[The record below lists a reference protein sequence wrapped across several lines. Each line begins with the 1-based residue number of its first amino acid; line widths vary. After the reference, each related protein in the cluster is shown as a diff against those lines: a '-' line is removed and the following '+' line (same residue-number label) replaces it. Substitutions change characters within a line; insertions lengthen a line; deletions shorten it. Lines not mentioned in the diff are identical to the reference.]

1 MGLFF
6 WNSILFFKM
15 NQSIDTKTKNR
26 ISEDLSPT
34 RNLTGLHLKIVGA
47 IAIIWSLFQLW
58 YASPFPFIFDFGM
71 FKGLPARAI
80 HLGFALTLTFLIF
93 PFSRDK
99 KISIIDIF
107 ISLLA
112 AFCCLYIYFFY
123 DQLVYRGGVLLIL
136 SLGENINIP
145 IELIIGIIGILIL
158 LEATRRAIG
167 LPLVIIAICFLLFSY
182 FGKYAPDIISHGGL
196 SLKRLVGFQWF
207 DQEAIFGIP
216 IGVSVDFIFLF
227 VLFGALLETA
237 GGGKYF
243 LNLAFAMVG
252 KMRGGPAKAAIL
264 GSGMTG
270 LISGSSIANTVT
282 TGTFTIPIMKKTGFS
297 KEKAGAIEVSSSVN
311 GQLMPP
317 VMGAAAFV
325 MASFIG
331 VTYFEIVK
339 HAILP
344 AVISYVALFYI
355 SHLEAL
361 KLNLKGMEEK
371 DVPNLKNTFLAG
383 LHFLIPIFVLIYL
396 LVYLRFTASYSIFY
410 ATIALISVN
419 LINKLIKQPDLKDGL
434 KIWFNQTIVGFEKGA
449 LNMVGVGIA
458 IATAGV
464 IVGAVGSTGLSTN
477 LIIVIESIAKDNVI
491 ILLFL
496 TIILCLLLGMGLP
509 TTANY
514 VVVASL
520 MAAVLVDVGNA
531 SGFIFPLIAVH
542 LFVFYFGL
550 MADVTP
556 PVGLAS
562 YAAAAISGGD
572 PLRTGVQAF
581 WYSLRTGILPI
592 VFLFNHELLLIGI
605 ENIWHALIVIVTSLT
620 GILVFT
626 AATQAWFIAKLR
638 WYEIVIFLFISLS
651 FLAPDFVLNKFY
663 PKYNYK
669 EINQIQSLKLD
680 PKKEV
685 RFKVTRLSEYGERYK
700 LFVINKNT
708 FDSNFSLEDYG
719 INLAKQN
726 NKFVVDALKWNSLAK
741 KHGFETDDIIK
752 EFKIEN
758 LNRPNKALVYPFA
771 LILLLSFGYLNYR
784 RKEKDENK

>member
-1 MGLFF
+1 
-6 WNSILFFKM
+6 M
-15 NQSIDTKTKNR
+15 NQSINSEVESK

-34 RNLTGLHLKIVGA
+34 RNLTGLHLKIVGS

-58 YASPFPFIFDFGM
+58 YASPFPFMFDIGM

-80 HLGFALTLTFLIF
+80 HLGFALTLAFLIY
-93 PFSRDK
+93 PISKRK
-99 KISIIDIF
+99 KISIFDILISF
-107 ISLLA
+107 IA

-123 DQLVYRGGVLLIL
+123 DQLVDRGGILLTVTIWEKFNL
-136 SLGENINIP
+136 P
-145 IELIIGIIGILIL
+145 VELIIGSCGILIL
-158 LEATRRAIG
+158 IEATRRVFG
-167 LPLVIIAICFLLFSY
+167 LPLVIIAVCFLLFSY
-182 FGKYAPDIISHGGL
+182 FGRYAPEIISHGGL
-196 SLKRLVGFQWF
+196 SLNRLVGFQWL

-243 LNLAFAMVG
+243 LDLAFAMVG

-325 MASFIG
+325 MASFLG
-331 VTYFEIVK
+331 VTYFEVVK
-339 HAILP
+339 HAFLP
-344 AVISYVALFYI
+344 AIISYVALFYI

-361 KLNLKGMEEK
+361 KLNLKGMD
-371 DVPNLKNTFLAG
+371 DVDIPNLKKTFLSG
-383 LHFLIPIFVLIYL
+383 LHFLIPIFVLVYM
-396 LVYLRFTASYSIFY
+396 LVYLRFTASYSIFF
-410 ATIALISVN
+410 ATIALIIVN
-419 LINKLIKQPDLKDGL
+419 LGYILFKNSDFKLAIKT
-434 KIWFNQTIVGFEKGA
+434 WFNQTIVGFEKGA

-458 IATAGV
+458 IATAGI

-477 LIIVIESIAKDNVI
+477 LIIVIEFIAKDNVV

-496 TIILCLLLGMGLP
+496 TIILCLILGMGLP

-520 MAAVLVDVGNA
+520 MATVLVDVGNA
-531 SGFIFPLIAVH
+531 SGFVFPLIAVH

-572 PLRTGVQAF
+572 PLKTGLQAF

-605 ENIWHALIVIVTSLT
+605 ENVWHGLLVIITSLI

-626 AATQAWFIAKLR
+626 SATQAWFINRLR
-638 WYEIVIFLFISLS
+638 WYEIIIFLLISISL
-651 FLAPDFVLNKFY
+651 LAPEFILNKFY
-663 PKYNYK
+663 PKYNYMDINKIHLMKVDFNK
-669 EINQIQSLKLD
+669 EA
-680 PKKEV
+680 
-685 RFKVTRLSEYGERYK
+685 RFKVTRPSNYGERYK
-700 LFVINKNT
+700 LIVIKKNT
-708 FDSNFSLEDYG
+708 FETEYSLEQYG
-719 INLAKQN
+719 LSLIREENR
-726 NKFVVDALKWNSLAK
+726 VIVDTLQWNGSAK
-741 KHGFETDDIIK
+741 KSGFETGDYIS

-758 LNRPNKALVYPFA
+758 ADRPNKGIIYPIA
-771 LILLLSFGYLNYR
+771 ILLLIIFGYLNYR
-784 RKEKDENK
+784 RKE

>member
-1 MGLFF
+1 
-6 WNSILFFKM
+6 M
-15 NQSIDTKTKNR
+15 NQNTKIKDK

-34 RNLTGLHLKIVGA
+34 KNLSGLHLKAVLS
-47 IAIIWSLFQLW
+47 IAILWTLFQLW
-58 YASPFPFIFDFGM
+58 FASPFPFWFDVGM

-93 PFSRDK
+93 PVSRGK
-99 KISIIDIF
+99 KISRLDIL
-107 ISLLA
+107 ISLIA

-123 DQLVYRGGVLLIL
+123 DALVDRGGILLL
-136 SLGENINIP
+136 KNIFGFQIP
-145 IELIIGIIGILIL
+145 VELIIGSIGILIL

-167 LPLVIIAICFLLFSY
+167 LPLVIIATCFLLFSY
-182 FGKYAPDIISHGGL
+182 FGRYAPDIISHGGL

-227 VLFGALLETA
+227 VLFGSLLETA

-243 LNLAFAMVG
+243 LDLAFAMVG

-270 LISGSSIANTVT
+270 MISGSSIANVVT

-297 KEKAGAIEVSSSVN
+297 ATKAGAIEVSSSVN
-311 GQLMPP
+311 GQIMPP

-331 VTYFEIVK
+331 VSYFEIVK
-339 HAILP
+339 HAFLP
-344 AVISYVALFYI
+344 AVISYIALFYI
-355 SHLEAL
+355 SHLEAM
-361 KLNLKGMEEK
+361 KLGLKGMDES
-371 DVPNLKNTFLAG
+371 DVPHLKKTFLSG
-383 LHFLIPIFVLIYL
+383 LHFLIPVFVLIYM
-396 LVYLRFTASYSIFY
+396 LVIMRFTASYSIFF
-410 ATIALISVN
+410 ATISLIVVN
-419 LINKLIKQPDLKDGL
+419 LAYRLFKQKDFKESL
-434 KIWFNQTIVGFEKGA
+434 RNWFSETVIGFQKGA
-449 LNMVGVGIA
+449 INMVGVGIA
-458 IATAGV
+458 IATAGI

-477 LIIVIESIAKDNVI
+477 LILVIENVAKDNIV

-496 TIILCLLLGMGLP
+496 TIILCLVLGMGLP

-520 MAAVLVDVGNA
+520 MATVLVNVGNA
-531 SGFIFPLIAVH
+531 SGYIFPLIAVH

-572 PLRTGVQAF
+572 PLRTGFQAF

-605 ENIWHALIVIVTSLT
+605 ESIWHGLVVITTSLI

-626 AATQAWFIAKLR
+626 AATQRWFFNKLR
-638 WYEIVIFLFISLS
+638 WYEVIVFLIISLS
-651 FLAPDFVLNKFY
+651 LLAPEFVLNKFY
-663 PKYNYK
+663 PKYDQQQLSVEK
-669 EINQIQSLKLD
+669 IQSLYFEPD
-680 PKKEV
+680 KEV
-685 RFKVTRLSEYGERYK
+685 HIKITRKTDYGERYK
-700 LFVINKNT
+700 LFVINEGS
-708 FDSNFSLEDYG
+708 FDNNFNLETYG
-719 INLAKQN
+719 IQLVKDKNNLIVKSLAQE
-726 NKFVVDALKWNSLAK
+726 SLAK
-741 KHGFETDDIIK
+741 KSGIQNRDIISN
-752 EFKIEN
+752 FKTEN
-758 LNRPNKALVYPFA
+758 LERPNKGIVYPIA
-771 LILLLSFGYLNYR
+771 LLFLFGFGYLNYK
-784 RKEKDENK
+784 RKEN

>member
-1 MGLFF
+1 
-6 WNSILFFKM
+6 
-15 NQSIDTKTKNR
+15 
-26 ISEDLSPT
+26 
-34 RNLTGLHLKIVGA
+34 
-47 IAIIWSLFQLW
+47 
-58 YASPFPFIFDFGM
+58 
-71 FKGLPARAI
+71 
-80 HLGFALTLTFLIF
+80 
-93 PFSRDK
+93 
-99 KISIIDIF
+99 
-107 ISLLA
+107 
-112 AFCCLYIYFFY
+112 
-123 DQLVYRGGVLLIL
+123 
-136 SLGENINIP
+136 
-145 IELIIGIIGILIL
+145 ILI
-158 LEATRRAIG
+158 EATRRVFG
-167 LPLVIIAICFLLFSY
+167 LPLVIIAVCFLLFSY
-182 FGKYAPDIISHGGL
+182 FGRYAPEIISHGGL
-196 SLKRLVGFQWF
+196 SLNRLVGFQWL

-243 LNLAFAMVG
+243 LDLAFAMVG

-325 MASFIG
+325 MASFLG
-331 VTYFEIVK
+331 VTYFEVVK
-339 HAILP
+339 HAFLP
-344 AVISYVALFYI
+344 AIISYVALFYI

-361 KLNLKGMEEK
+361 KLNLKGMD
-371 DVPNLKNTFLAG
+371 DVDIPNLKKTFLSG
-383 LHFLIPIFVLIYL
+383 LHFLIPIFVLVYM
-396 LVYLRFTASYSIFY
+396 LVYLRFTASYSIFF
-410 ATIALISVN
+410 ATIALIIVN
-419 LINKLIKQPDLKDGL
+419 LGYILFKNSDFKLAIKT
-434 KIWFNQTIVGFEKGA
+434 WFNQTIVGFEKGA

-458 IATAGV
+458 IATAGI

-477 LIIVIESIAKDNVI
+477 LIIVIEFIAKDNIV

-496 TIILCLLLGMGLP
+496 TIILCLILGMGLP

-520 MAAVLVDVGNA
+520 MATVLVDVGNA
-531 SGFIFPLIAVH
+531 SGFVFPLIAVH

-572 PLRTGVQAF
+572 PLKTGLQAF

-605 ENIWHALIVIVTSLT
+605 ENVWHGLLVIITSLI

-626 AATQAWFIAKLR
+626 SATQAWFINRLR
-638 WYEIVIFLFISLS
+638 WYEIIIFLLISISL
-651 FLAPDFVLNKFY
+651 LAPEFILNKFY
-663 PKYNYK
+663 PKYNYMDINKIHLMKVDFDK
-669 EINQIQSLKLD
+669 EA
-680 PKKEV
+680 
-685 RFKVTRLSEYGERYK
+685 RFKVTRPSNYGERYK
-700 LFVINKNT
+700 LFVIKKNT
-708 FDSNFSLEDYG
+708 FETEYSLEQYG
-719 INLAKQN
+719 ISLIRAENR
-726 NKFVVDALKWNSLAK
+726 VIVDTLQWNGKAK
-741 KHGFETDDIIK
+741 KSGFETGDYIS

-758 LNRPNKALVYPFA
+758 ADRPNKGIIYPIA
-771 LILLLSFGYLNYR
+771 ILLLIIFGYLNYR
-784 RKEKDENK
+784 KKE

>member
-1 MGLFF
+1 
-6 WNSILFFKM
+6 M
-15 NQSIDTKTKNR
+15 NQNVDVNIKNK

-34 RNLTGLHLKIVGA
+34 RNLTGLHLKVVAA
-47 IAIIWSLFQLW
+47 IAIIWTLFQLW
-58 YASPFPFIFDFGM
+58 YASPFPFMFGIGM

-93 PFSRDK
+93 PFSKSK
-99 KISIIDIF
+99 KISAIDVF

-123 DQLVYRGGVLLIL
+123 DQLVDRGGFLLNI
-136 SLGENINIP
+136 SLGQNINIP
-145 IELIIGIIGILIL
+145 IELIIGICGILIL

-167 LPLVIIAICFLLFSY
+167 IPLVIIAICFLLFSY

-243 LNLAFAMVG
+243 LDLAFAMVG

-311 GQLMPP
+311 GQIMPP

-331 VTYFEIVK
+331 VTYFEVVK
-339 HAILP
+339 HAFLP
-344 AVISYVALFYI
+344 AIISYIALFYI

-396 LVYLRFTASYSIFY
+396 LVFLRFTASYSIFY
-410 ATIALISVN
+410 ATIALIFVN
-419 LINKLIKQPDLKDGL
+419 LINKLIKQSNFQEAL
-434 KIWFNQTIVGFEKGA
+434 KIWFNETIVGFEKGA
-449 LNMVGVGIA
+449 INMVGVGIA

-477 LIIVIESIAKDNVI
+477 LIVVIESVAKDNVV
-491 ILLFL
+491 ILLLL

-520 MAAVLVDVGNA
+520 MAMVLVDVGNA

-572 PLRTGVQAF
+572 PLKTGVQAF

-592 VFLFNHELLLIGI
+592 VFLFNHELLLIGV
-605 ENIWHALIVIVTSLT
+605 ENIWHALLVILTSLI

-626 AATQAWFIAKLR
+626 AATQRWFFNKLR
-638 WYEIVIFLFISLS
+638 WYEIIIFLFISISLLS
-651 FLAPDFVLNKFY
+651 PDFIMNKFY

-669 EINQIQSLKLD
+669 DLNNIHLVNLEPN
-680 PKKEV
+680 KEV
-685 RFKVTRLSEYGERYK
+685 HLKITRLSEYGERYK
-700 LFVINKNT
+700 LFVIKKNT
-708 FDSNFSLEDYG
+708 FDNNFDLEEYG
-719 INLAKQN
+719 INLVKNEDKIVVGTLKQN
-726 NKFVVDALKWNSLAK
+726 GLAK
-741 KHGFETDDIIK
+741 KEGFVTGDLIS
-752 EFKIEN
+752 EFKVEN
-758 LNRPNKALVYPFA
+758 LDRPNKAIVYPFA
-771 LILLLSFGYLNYR
+771 ILLLFVFGYLNYR
-784 RKEKDENK
+784 RKLTY

>member
-1 MGLFF
+1 MSD
-6 WNSILFFKM
+6 SISA
-15 NQSIDTKTKNR
+15 NIKNK

-34 RNLTGLHLKIVGA
+34 KNITGFHLKVVSA

-58 YASPFPFIFDFGM
+58 YASPFPFMLNFGM

-80 HLGFALTLTFLIF
+80 HLGFALTLAFLIY
-93 PFSRDK
+93 PVAKGK
-99 KISIIDIF
+99 KISFFDII
-107 ISLLA
+107 ISFVG
-112 AFCCLYIYFFY
+112 AFSCLYIYFFY
-123 DQLVYRGGVLLIL
+123 DQLVERGGVLLNLKITDTF
-136 SLGENINIP
+136 NFP
-145 IELIIGIIGILIL
+145 VELILGGCGILIL

-167 LPLVIIAICFLLFSY
+167 LPLVIIATCFLLFSY
-182 FGKYAPDIISHGGL
+182 FGRYAPEIISHGGL
-196 SLKRLVGFQWF
+196 SLNRLVGFQWL

-243 LNLAFAMVG
+243 LDLAFAMVG

-311 GQLMPP
+311 GQIMPP

-339 HAILP
+339 HAFLP
-344 AVISYVALFYI
+344 AIISYIALFYI

-361 KLNLKGMEEK
+361 KLNLKGMEDA
-371 DVPNLKNTFLAG
+371 DVPNLRKTFLSG
-383 LHFLIPIFVLIYL
+383 IHFLIPIFVLIYT

-410 ATIALISVN
+410 ATITLILVN
-419 LINKLIKQPDLKDGL
+419 LINLIIKNNYSKDSF
-434 KIWFNQTIVGFEKGA
+434 KEWFNQTIVGFEKGA
-449 LNMVGVGIA
+449 LNMVAVGIA
-458 IATAGV
+458 IATAGI

-520 MAAVLVDVGNA
+520 MATVLVDVGNA

-562 YAAAAISGGD
+562 YAAAGISGGD

-605 ENIWHALIVIVTSLT
+605 ENIWHGLVVIITSLI

-626 AATQAWFIAKLR
+626 SATQGWFVNRLK
-638 WYEIVIFLFISLS
+638 WYEIIIFLIISISLLS
-651 FLAPDFVLNKFY
+651 PDFVLNKFY
-663 PKYNYK
+663 PKYNYE
-669 EINQIQSLKLD
+669 EISKINSLKLD
-680 PKKEV
+680 SKKEIQI
-685 RFKVTRLSEYGERYK
+685 KVTRPSLYGERYK
-700 LFVINKNT
+700 LFVISKNT
-708 FDSNFSLEDYG
+708 FEDHFTLEDYG
-719 INLAKQN
+719 ITLLAQDEKII
-726 NKFVVDALKWNSLAK
+726 VDNLKWNGEAK
-741 KHGFETDDIIK
+741 KNGFEMGDYIS

-758 LNRPNKALVYPFA
+758 SDRPSKNIVYPIA
-771 LILLLSFGYLNYR
+771 LILLVICGYFNIR
-784 RKEKDENK
+784 RKE

>member
-1 MGLFF
+1 M
-6 WNSILFFKM
+6 S
-15 NQSIDTKTKNR
+15 QSFSEKVKDKIN
-26 ISEDLSPT
+26 EDLSPT
-34 RNLTGLHLKIVGA
+34 KNLKGLHLKVVAA

-58 YASPFPFIFDFGM
+58 YASPFPFIFNFGM

-80 HLGFALTLTFLIF
+80 HLGFALTLAFLIY
-93 PFSRDK
+93 PFAKGK
-99 KISIIDIF
+99 KISLFDILISF
-107 ISLLA
+107 IG
-112 AFCCLYIYFFY
+112 AFSCFYIYFFY
-123 DQLVYRGGVLLIL
+123 DQLVDRGGVLLSISIGNNFDL
-136 SLGENINIP
+136 P
-145 IELIIGIIGILIL
+145 IELIIGSLGILIL
-158 LEATRRAIG
+158 LEATRRVIG

-182 FGKYAPDIISHGGL
+182 FGRYAPEIISHGGL
-196 SLKRLVGFQWF
+196 SLNRLVGFQWL

-243 LNLAFAMVG
+243 LDLAFAMVG

-311 GQLMPP
+311 GQIMPP

-331 VTYFEIVK
+331 VTYFEVVK
-339 HAILP
+339 HAFLP
-344 AVISYVALFYI
+344 AIISYIALFYI

-361 KLNLKGMEEK
+361 KLNLKGMEDA
-371 DVPNLKNTFLAG
+371 DVPNLKKTFLSG
-383 LHFLIPIFVLIYL
+383 LHFLIPIFVLIYM

-410 ATIALISVN
+410 ATVSLILVN
-419 LINKLIKQPDLKDGL
+419 LVYLLIKNSFSKDAL

-458 IATAGV
+458 IATAGI

-477 LIIVIESIAKDNVI
+477 LIIVIESIAKDNVT

-520 MAAVLVDVGNA
+520 MATVLVDVGNA

-572 PLRTGVQAF
+572 PLKTGLQAF

-605 ENIWHALIVIVTSLT
+605 ENIWHALVVIITSLV

-626 AATQAWFIAKLR
+626 SATQGWFINKLK
-638 WYEIVIFLFISLS
+638 WYEIIVFLIISISLLS
-651 FLAPDFVLNKFY
+651 PEFVLNKFY
-663 PKYNYK
+663 PKYNYQD
-669 EINQIQSLKLD
+669 INNINSVILD

-685 RFKVTRLSEYGERYK
+685 RFKVTRPSLYGDRYK
-700 LFVINKNT
+700 LFVIDKNT
-708 FDSNFSLEDYG
+708 FEEEYNLEDYG
-719 INLAKQN
+719 INLVKQN
-726 NKFVVDALKWNSLAK
+726 NKIIVDNLKWNGQAK
-741 KHGFETDDIIK
+741 KSGFEMGDYIS

-758 LNRPNKALVYPFA
+758 SNRPSKLFVYPIA
-771 LILLLSFGYLNYR
+771 ILLLLIFGYLNYR
-784 RKEKDENK
+784 RKE

>member
-1 MGLFF
+1 MDQ
-6 WNSILFFKM
+6 NISTDIENK
-15 NQSIDTKTKNR
+15 

-34 RNLTGLHLKIVGA
+34 RNLTGLHLKVVAA
-47 IAIIWSLFQLW
+47 IAIVWTLFQLW
-58 YASPFPFIFDFGM
+58 YASPFPFMFDIGM

-93 PFSRDK
+93 PISKSK
-99 KISIIDIF
+99 KISIIDIL
-107 ISLLA
+107 ISLVA

-123 DQLVYRGGVLLIL
+123 DQLVDRGGFLLNISL
-136 SLGENINIP
+136 SQNINIP
-145 IELIIGIIGILIL
+145 IELIIGISGILIL

-182 FGKYAPDIISHGGL
+182 FGKYAPEMISHGGL

-243 LNLAFAMVG
+243 LDLAFAMVG

-339 HAILP
+339 HAFLP
-344 AVISYVALFYI
+344 AIISYVALFYI

-371 DVPNLKNTFLAG
+371 DVPNLKSTFLSG

-410 ATIALISVN
+410 ATIALIFVN
-419 LINKLIKQPDLKDGL
+419 LINKLIKQPNFKDALKT
-434 KIWFNQTIVGFEKGA
+434 WFNQTIVGFEKGA
-449 LNMVGVGIA
+449 INMVGVGIA

-477 LIIVIESIAKDNVI
+477 LIVVIESVAKDNVA
-491 ILLFL
+491 ILLLL

-520 MAAVLVDVGNA
+520 MAMVLVDVGNA
-531 SGFIFPLIAVH
+531 SGFVFPLIAVH

-572 PLRTGVQAF
+572 PLKTGVQAF

-605 ENIWHALIVIVTSLT
+605 ESIWHALLVIVTSLI

-626 AATQAWFIAKLR
+626 AATQRWFVNRLR
-638 WYEIVIFLFISLS
+638 WYEIIVFLFISISLLS
-651 FLAPDFVLNKFY
+651 PEFVLNKFY

-669 EINQIQSLKLD
+669 DINQIQLLELD

-685 RFKVTRLSEYGERYK
+685 RFKVTRPSEYGERYK
-700 LFVINKNT
+700 LFVIEKNT
-708 FDSNFSLEDYG
+708 FESKFNLDEYGVSLIKEEKRIVVNNLKSNS
-719 INLAKQN
+719 K
-726 NKFVVDALKWNSLAK
+726 AK
-741 KHGFETDDIIK
+741 KSGFKTGDYIS

-758 LNRPNKALVYPFA
+758 LDRPNKKIIYPLA
-771 LILLLSFGYLNYR
+771 ILLLIIFGYLNYR
-784 RKEKDENK
+784 RKE

>member
-1 MGLFF
+1 
-6 WNSILFFKM
+6 M
-15 NQSIDTKTKNR
+15 NQSIISKVENK

-34 RNLTGLHLKIVGA
+34 RNLTGLHLKIVGI
-47 IAIIWSLFQLW
+47 IAVIWSLFQLW
-58 YASPFPFIFDFGM
+58 YASPFPFMFNIGM

-80 HLGFALTLTFLIF
+80 HLGFALTLAFLIY
-93 PFSRDK
+93 PISKRR
-99 KISIIDIF
+99 KISIFDIL
-107 ISLLA
+107 ISFMA

-123 DQLVYRGGVLLIL
+123 DQLVDRGGILLSVTIWEKFNL
-136 SLGENINIP
+136 P
-145 IELIIGIIGILIL
+145 IELIIGSCGILIL
-158 LEATRRAIG
+158 IEATRRVFG
-167 LPLVIIAICFLLFSY
+167 LPLVIIAVCFLLFSY
-182 FGKYAPDIISHGGL
+182 FGRYAPEIISHGGL
-196 SLKRLVGFQWF
+196 SLNRLVGFQWL

-243 LNLAFAMVG
+243 LDLAFGMVG

-325 MASFIG
+325 MASFLG
-331 VTYFEIVK
+331 VTYFEVVK
-339 HAILP
+339 HAFLP
-344 AVISYVALFYI
+344 AIISYVALFYI

-361 KLNLKGMEEK
+361 KLNLKGMDEV
-371 DVPNLKNTFLAG
+371 DIPNLKKTFLSG
-383 LHFLIPIFVLIYL
+383 LHFLIPIFVLVYM
-396 LVYLRFTASYSIFY
+396 LVYLRFTASYSIFF
-410 ATIALISVN
+410 ATIALIIVN
-419 LINKLIKQPDLKDGL
+419 LVYIVIKNQDFKEAI
-434 KIWFNQTIVGFEKGA
+434 KTWYNQTLVGFQKGA

-458 IATAGV
+458 IATAGI

-477 LIIVIESIAKDNVI
+477 LIIVIEFIAKDNVI

-520 MAAVLVDVGNA
+520 MATVLVDVGNA
-531 SGFIFPLIAVH
+531 SGFVFPLIAVH

-572 PLRTGVQAF
+572 PLKTGLQAF

-605 ENIWHALIVIVTSLT
+605 ENIWHGLLVIITSLI

-626 AATQAWFIAKLR
+626 SATQAWFINRLR
-638 WYEIVIFLFISLS
+638 WYEIIIFLLISISL
-651 FLAPDFVLNKFY
+651 LAPEFVLNKFY
-663 PKYNYK
+663 PKYNYMD
-669 EINQIQSLKLD
+669 INKIHLMKLD
-680 PKKEV
+680 PNKEA
-685 RFKVTRLSEYGERYK
+685 RFKVTRPSNYGERYK
-700 LFVINKNT
+700 LFVIKKDT
-708 FDSNFSLEDYG
+708 FEIEYSLEQYG
-719 INLAKQN
+719 ISLIKEDSR
-726 NKFVVDALKWNSLAK
+726 VIVDTLQWNGKAK
-741 KHGFETDDIIK
+741 KSGFETGDYIS
-752 EFKIEN
+752 EFKLEN
-758 LNRPNKALVYPFA
+758 ADRPNKGIIYPIA
-771 LILLLSFGYLNYR
+771 ILLLIIFGYLNSR
-784 RKEKDENK
+784 RKE

>member
-1 MGLFF
+1 
-6 WNSILFFKM
+6 M
-15 NQSIDTKTKNR
+15 NQSINGKVENK

-34 RNLTGLHLKIVGA
+34 RNLTGLHLKIVGS

-58 YASPFPFIFDFGM
+58 YASPFPFMFDIGM

-80 HLGFALTLTFLIF
+80 HLGFALTLAFLIY
-93 PFSRDK
+93 PISKRK
-99 KISIIDIF
+99 KISIFDILISF
-107 ISLLA
+107 IA

-123 DQLVYRGGVLLIL
+123 DQLVDRGGILLTITIWEKFNL
-136 SLGENINIP
+136 P
-145 IELIIGIIGILIL
+145 VELIIGSCGILIL
-158 LEATRRAIG
+158 IEATRRVFG
-167 LPLVIIAICFLLFSY
+167 LPLVIIAVCFLLFSY
-182 FGKYAPDIISHGGL
+182 FGRYAPEIISHGGL
-196 SLKRLVGFQWF
+196 SLNRLVGFQWL

-243 LNLAFAMVG
+243 LDLAFAMVG

-325 MASFIG
+325 MASFLG
-331 VTYFEIVK
+331 VTYFEVVK
-339 HAILP
+339 HAFLP
-344 AVISYVALFYI
+344 AIISYVALFYI

-361 KLNLKGMEEK
+361 KLNLKGMD
-371 DVPNLKNTFLAG
+371 DVDIPNLKKTFLSG
-383 LHFLIPIFVLIYL
+383 LHFLIPIFVLVYM
-396 LVYLRFTASYSIFY
+396 LVYLRFTASYSIFF
-410 ATIALISVN
+410 ATIALIIVN
-419 LINKLIKQPDLKDGL
+419 LGYILFKNSDFKLAIKT
-434 KIWFNQTIVGFEKGA
+434 WFNQTIVGFEKGA

-458 IATAGV
+458 IATAGI

-477 LIIVIESIAKDNVI
+477 LIIVIEFIAKDNVV

-496 TIILCLLLGMGLP
+496 TIILCLILGMGLP

-520 MAAVLVDVGNA
+520 MATVLVDVGNA
-531 SGFIFPLIAVH
+531 SGFVFPLIAVH

-572 PLRTGVQAF
+572 PLKTGLQAF

-605 ENIWHALIVIVTSLT
+605 ENVWHGLLVIITSLI

-626 AATQAWFIAKLR
+626 SATQAWFINRLR
-638 WYEIVIFLFISLS
+638 WYEIIIFLLISISL
-651 FLAPDFVLNKFY
+651 LAPEFILNKFY
-663 PKYNYK
+663 PKYNYMDINKIHLMKVDFNK
-669 EINQIQSLKLD
+669 EA
-680 PKKEV
+680 
-685 RFKVTRLSEYGERYK
+685 RFKVTRPSNYGERYK
-700 LFVINKNT
+700 LIVIKKNT
-708 FDSNFSLEDYG
+708 FETEYSLEQYG
-719 INLAKQN
+719 LSLIREENR
-726 NKFVVDALKWNSLAK
+726 VIVDTLQWNGSAK
-741 KHGFETDDIIK
+741 KSGFETGDYIS

-758 LNRPNKALVYPFA
+758 ADRPNKGIIYPIA
-771 LILLLSFGYLNYR
+771 ILLLIMFGYLNYR
-784 RKEKDENK
+784 RKE

>member
-1 MGLFF
+1 M
-6 WNSILFFKM
+6 S
-15 NQSIDTKTKNR
+15 QSFSEKIKSKIN
-26 ISEDLSPT
+26 EDLSPT
-34 RNLTGLHLKIVGA
+34 RNLTGVHLKVVAA

-58 YASPFPFIFDFGM
+58 YASPFPFMFNFGM

-80 HLGFALTLTFLIF
+80 HLGFALCLAFLIY
-93 PFSRDK
+93 PISKGK
-99 KISIIDIF
+99 KISFIDII
-107 ISLLA
+107 ISFLG
-112 AFCCLYIYFFY
+112 AFSCLYIYFFY
-123 DQLVYRGGVLLIL
+123 DQLVERGGVLLSI
-136 SLGENINIP
+136 SISENLNLP
-145 IELIIGIIGILIL
+145 VELIIGSFGILIL

-182 FGKYAPDIISHGGL
+182 FGRYAPDIISHGGL
-196 SLKRLVGFQWF
+196 SLNRLVGFQWL

-243 LNLAFAMVG
+243 LDLAFAMVG

-297 KEKAGAIEVSSSVN
+297 QEKAGAIEVSSSVN
-311 GQLMPP
+311 GQIMPP

-331 VTYFEIVK
+331 VTYFEVVK
-339 HAILP
+339 HAFLP
-344 AVISYVALFYI
+344 AIISYIALFYI

-361 KLNLKGMEEK
+361 KLNLKGMEDS
-371 DVPNLKNTFLAG
+371 DVPNLKKTFLSG
-383 LHFLIPIFVLIYL
+383 LHFLVPIFVLIYM

-410 ATIALISVN
+410 ATISLIFVN
-419 LINKLIKQPDLKDGL
+419 LINKMIKESDYKNGL
-434 KIWFNQTIVGFEKGA
+434 KIWFNQTVIGFEKGA

-458 IATAGV
+458 IATAGI

-477 LIIVIESIAKDNVI
+477 LIIVIESIAKDNVV

-520 MAAVLVDVGNA
+520 MATVLVDVGNA

-592 VFLFNHELLLIGI
+592 VFLFNHELLLIGV
-605 ENIWHALIVIVTSLT
+605 ENIWHALTVIVTSLA

-626 AATQAWFIAKLR
+626 SATQGWFINRLR
-638 WYEIVIFLFISLS
+638 WYEIIIFLFISISLLS
-651 FLAPDFVLNKFY
+651 PEFVLNKFY
-663 PKYNYK
+663 PKYNYIDIK
-669 EINQIQSLKLD
+669 KITEIKFD

-685 RFKVTRLSEYGERYK
+685 RFKVTRISEYGERYK
-700 LFVINKNT
+700 LFVINKDT
-708 FDSNFSLEDYG
+708 FKEEYNMEEYG
-719 INLAKQN
+719 ISIIEENEKY
-726 NKFVVDALKWNSLAK
+726 VVDTLKWNGNAK
-741 KHGFETDDIIK
+741 KSGFEMGDYIN
-752 EFKIEN
+752 ELKIEN
-758 LNRPNKALVYPFA
+758 ADRPSKTIIYPLA
-771 LILLLSFGYLNYR
+771 IILLFIFGFLNSRRTSLSTWS
-784 RKEKDENK
+784 

>member
-1 MGLFF
+1 
-6 WNSILFFKM
+6 M
-15 NQSIDTKTKNR
+15 NKNIQSEIVDK
-26 ISEDLSPT
+26 ISEDISPT
-34 RNLTGLHLKIVGA
+34 RNLTGLHLKIVLG
-47 IAIIWSLFQLW
+47 IAILWTFFQLW
-58 YASPFPFIFDFGM
+58 YASPFPFWFNIGM

-93 PFSRDK
+93 PVARGK
-99 KISIIDIF
+99 KISIYDVL
-107 ISLLA
+107 ISLVA
-112 AFCCLYIYFFY
+112 AFCCLYIYIFY
-123 DQLVYRGGVLLIL
+123 DDLVNRGGILLVKEIF
-136 SLGENINIP
+136 GFKVPVEI
-145 IELIIGIIGILIL
+145 IIGSIGILIL

-182 FGKYAPDIISHGGL
+182 FGQYAPDIISHGGL

-243 LNLAFAMVG
+243 LDLAFAMVG

-270 LISGSSIANTVT
+270 MISGSSIANTVT

-311 GQLMPP
+311 GQIMPP

-331 VTYFEIVK
+331 VTYFEVVK
-339 HAILP
+339 HAFLP
-344 AVISYVALFYI
+344 AIISYIALFYI

-361 KLNLKGMEEK
+361 KLGLKGMDES
-371 DVPNLKNTFLAG
+371 DVPHLKKTFLSG
-383 LHFLIPIFVLIYL
+383 LHHLIPIFVLIYL
-396 LVYLRFTASYSIFY
+396 LVYMRYTASYSIFY
-410 ATIALISVN
+410 ATLSLILVN
-419 LINKLIKQPDLKDGL
+419 LVNRLIKNSDFKTGL
-434 KIWFNQTIVGFEKGA
+434 ADWYNQTVVGFQKGA
-449 LNMVGVGIA
+449 INMVGVGIA

-477 LIIVIESIAKDNVI
+477 LIIVIETIARDNVI
-491 ILLFL
+491 ILILL
-496 TIILCLLLGMGLP
+496 TIVLCLLLGMGLP

-520 MAAVLVDVGNA
+520 MATVLVDVGNA
-531 SGFIFPLIAVH
+531 SGFVFPLIAVH

-572 PLRTGVQAF
+572 PLKTGLQAI

-605 ENIWHALIVIVTSLT
+605 DNIWHGLLVIITSLI

-626 AATQAWFIAKLR
+626 AATQRWFINKLR
-638 WYEIVIFLFISLS
+638 FYEVAAFLIISLS

-663 PKYNYK
+663 PKFNEQK
-669 EINQIQSLKLD
+669 LSADVIQNLTFN

-685 RFKVTRLSEYGERYK
+685 HIKVTRLTGYGERYK
-700 LFVINKNT
+700 LFVIDK
-708 FDSNFSLEDYG
+708 
-719 INLAKQN
+719 
-726 NKFVVDALKWNSLAK
+726 NKFQDDYKIENYGVNLIEQDNKLVVDKLDWKGEAK
-741 KHGFETDDIIK
+741 KSGIQMGDIISN
-752 EFKIEN
+752 FKIEN
-758 LNRPNKALVYPFA
+758 PDRPNKAIIYPFA
-771 LILLLSFGYLNYR
+771 LTFLLFFGYLNYR
-784 RKEKDENK
+784 RKV

>member
-1 MGLFF
+1 
-6 WNSILFFKM
+6 M
-15 NQSIDTKTKNR
+15 NQSINSKVESK

-34 RNLTGLHLKIVGA
+34 RNLTGLHLKIVGS

-58 YASPFPFIFDFGM
+58 YASPFPFMFDIGM

-80 HLGFALTLTFLIF
+80 HLGFALTLAFLIY
-93 PFSRDK
+93 PISKRK
-99 KISIIDIF
+99 KISIFDILISF
-107 ISLLA
+107 IA

-123 DQLVYRGGVLLIL
+123 DQLVDRGGILLTVTIWEKFNL
-136 SLGENINIP
+136 P
-145 IELIIGIIGILIL
+145 VELIIGSCGILIL
-158 LEATRRAIG
+158 IEATRRVFG
-167 LPLVIIAICFLLFSY
+167 LPLVIIAVCFLLFSY
-182 FGKYAPDIISHGGL
+182 FGRYAPEIISHGGL
-196 SLKRLVGFQWF
+196 SLNRLVGFQWL

-243 LNLAFAMVG
+243 LDLAFAMVG

-325 MASFIG
+325 MASFLG
-331 VTYFEIVK
+331 VTYFEVVK
-339 HAILP
+339 HAFLP
-344 AVISYVALFYI
+344 AIISYVALFYI

-361 KLNLKGMEEK
+361 KLNLKGMD
-371 DVPNLKNTFLAG
+371 DVDIPNLKKTFLSG
-383 LHFLIPIFVLIYL
+383 LHFLIPIFVLVYM
-396 LVYLRFTASYSIFY
+396 LVYLRFTASYSIFF
-410 ATIALISVN
+410 ATIALIIVN
-419 LINKLIKQPDLKDGL
+419 LGYILFKNSDFKLAIKT
-434 KIWFNQTIVGFEKGA
+434 WFNQTIVGFEKGA

-458 IATAGV
+458 IATAGI

-477 LIIVIESIAKDNVI
+477 LIIVIEFIAKDNVV

-496 TIILCLLLGMGLP
+496 TIILCLILGMGLP

-520 MAAVLVDVGNA
+520 MATVLVDVGNA
-531 SGFIFPLIAVH
+531 SGFVFPLIAVH

-572 PLRTGVQAF
+572 PLKTGLQAF

-605 ENIWHALIVIVTSLT
+605 ENIWHGLLVIITSLI

-626 AATQAWFIAKLR
+626 SATQAWFINRLR
-638 WYEIVIFLFISLS
+638 WYEIIIFLLISISL
-651 FLAPDFVLNKFY
+651 LAPEFILNKFY
-663 PKYNYK
+663 PKYNYMDINKIHLMKVDFDK
-669 EINQIQSLKLD
+669 EA
-680 PKKEV
+680 
-685 RFKVTRLSEYGERYK
+685 RFKVTRPSNYGERYK
-700 LFVINKNT
+700 LFVIKKNT
-708 FDSNFSLEDYG
+708 FETEYSLEQYG
-719 INLAKQN
+719 ISLIRAENR
-726 NKFVVDALKWNSLAK
+726 VIVDTLQWNGSAK
-741 KHGFETDDIIK
+741 KSGFETGDYIS

-758 LNRPNKALVYPFA
+758 ADRPNKGVIYPIA
-771 LILLLSFGYLNYR
+771 ILLLIIFGYLNSR
-784 RKEKDENK
+784 RKE

>member
-1 MGLFF
+1 
-6 WNSILFFKM
+6 M
-15 NQSIDTKTKNR
+15 NQSINDKVESK

-34 RNLTGLHLKIVGA
+34 RNLTGLHLKIVGI

-58 YASPFPFIFDFGM
+58 YASPFPFMFDIGM
-71 FKGLPARAI
+71 IKGLPARAI
-80 HLGFALTLTFLIF
+80 HLGFALTLAFLIY
-93 PFSRDK
+93 PISKRK
-99 KISIIDIF
+99 KISIFDILISF
-107 ISLLA
+107 IA

-123 DQLVYRGGVLLIL
+123 DQLVDRGGILLSVKIWEKFDL
-136 SLGENINIP
+136 P
-145 IELIIGIIGILIL
+145 VELIIGSCGILIL
-158 LEATRRAIG
+158 IEATRRVFG
-167 LPLVIIAICFLLFSY
+167 LPLVIIAVCFLLFSY
-182 FGKYAPDIISHGGL
+182 FGRYAPEIISHGGL
-196 SLKRLVGFQWF
+196 SLNRLVGFQWL

-243 LNLAFAMVG
+243 LDLAFAMVG

-339 HAILP
+339 HAFLP
-344 AVISYVALFYI
+344 AIISYVALFYI

-361 KLNLKGMEEK
+361 KLNLKGMEDS
-371 DVPNLKNTFLAG
+371 DVPNLKKTFLSG
-383 LHFLIPIFVLIYL
+383 LHFLIPIFVLIYM

-410 ATIALISVN
+410 ATVALIIVN
-419 LINKLIKQPDLKDGL
+419 LAYIVIKNQDYKVALKN
-434 KIWFNQTIVGFEKGA
+434 WFNQTIVGFEKGA

-458 IATAGV
+458 IATAGI

-477 LIIVIESIAKDNVI
+477 LIIVIEFIAKDNVV

-496 TIILCLLLGMGLP
+496 TIILCLILGMGLP

-520 MAAVLVDVGNA
+520 MATVLVDVGNA
-531 SGFIFPLIAVH
+531 SGFVFPLIAVH

-572 PLRTGVQAF
+572 PLKTGLQAF

-605 ENIWHALIVIVTSLT
+605 ENMWHGLLVIATSLI

-626 AATQAWFIAKLR
+626 SATQAWFINRLR
-638 WYEIVIFLFISLS
+638 WYEIIIFLFISIAL
-651 FLAPDFVLNKFY
+651 LAPEFVLNKFY
-663 PKYNYK
+663 PKYNYMN
-669 EINQIQSLKLD
+669 INKIHLMKLD
-680 PKKEV
+680 SNKEA
-685 RFKVTRLSEYGERYK
+685 RFKVTRPSNYGERYK
-700 LFVINKNT
+700 LFVIKKNT
-708 FDSNFSLEDYG
+708 FETEYSLEQYG
-719 INLAKQN
+719 IILIREENR
-726 NKFVVDALKWNSLAK
+726 VIVDTLQWNGKAK
-741 KHGFETDDIIK
+741 KSGFETGDYIS

-758 LNRPNKALVYPFA
+758 EDRPNKGIIYPIAILF
-771 LILLLSFGYLNYR
+771 LIIFGYLNFR
-784 RKEKDENK
+784 RKK

>member
-1 MGLFF
+1 
-6 WNSILFFKM
+6 M
-15 NQSIDTKTKNR
+15 NQAIQEKIKDK
-26 ISEDLSPT
+26 IQEDISPT
-34 RNLTGLHLKIVGA
+34 RNLSGLHLKIVFG
-47 IAIIWSLFQLW
+47 IAILWTLFQLW
-58 YASPFPFIFDFGM
+58 YASPFPFWFNFGM

-93 PFSRDK
+93 PIARGK
-99 KISIIDIF
+99 KISIIDIL
-107 ISLLA
+107 ISLIA
-112 AFCCLYIYFFY
+112 AFCCLYIYVFY
-123 DQLVYRGGVLLIL
+123 DDLVNRGGILLVKEIFGL
-136 SLGENINIP
+136 KVP
-145 IELIIGIIGILIL
+145 VELIIGAIGIIIL

-243 LNLAFAMVG
+243 LDLAFAMVG

-270 LISGSSIANTVT
+270 MISGSSIANTVT

-297 KEKAGAIEVSSSVN
+297 QEKAGAIEVSSSVN
-311 GQLMPP
+311 GQIMPP

-331 VTYFEIVK
+331 VTYFEVVK
-339 HAILP
+339 HAFLP
-344 AVISYVALFYI
+344 AIISYIALFYI

-361 KLNLKGMEEK
+361 KLGLRGMPES
-371 DVPNLKNTFLAG
+371 DVPHLKKTFLSG
-383 LHFLIPIFVLIYL
+383 LHFLIPIAVLIFL
-396 LVYLRFTASYSIFY
+396 LVYMRYTAAFSIFY
-410 ATIALISVN
+410 ATISLILVN
-419 LINKLIKQPDLKDGL
+419 LINRLIKNSDLKTGL
-434 KIWFNQTIVGFEKGA
+434 IEWYNQTIVGFQKGA
-449 LNMVGVGIA
+449 INMVGVGIA
-458 IATAGV
+458 IATAGI

-477 LIIVIESIAKDNVI
+477 LIIVIETIARDNVI
-491 ILLFL
+491 VLILL
-496 TIILCLLLGMGLP
+496 TILLCLLLGMGLP

-520 MAAVLVDVGNA
+520 MATVLVDVGNA

-550 MADVTP
+550 MTAVTP

-572 PLRTGVQAF
+572 PLRTGLQAI

-605 ENIWHALIVIVTSLT
+605 ESFWQAIVVIITSLI

-626 AATQAWFIAKLR
+626 AATQRWFINKLK
-638 WYEIVIFLFISLS
+638 WYEIIAFLIISLS
-651 FLAPDFVLNKFY
+651 FLAPDYVLGKFY
-663 PKYNYK
+663 PKFNEQK
-669 EINQIQSLKLD
+669 LSAENIQNLTFD
-680 PKKEV
+680 PSKEV
-685 RFKVTRLSEYGERYK
+685 HIKVTRITEYGERYK
-700 LFVINKNT
+700 LFVIDKGK
-708 FDSNFSLEDYG
+708 FE
-719 INLAKQN
+719 
-726 NKFVVDALKWNSLAK
+726 NKFNLEEYGLTLADQNDQLTVDKLNWKGEAK
-741 KHGFETDDIIK
+741 KSGMQMGDIISN
-752 EFKIEN
+752 FKIEN
-758 LNRPNKALVYPFA
+758 PERPDKAIVYPFA
-771 LILLLSFGYLNYR
+771 LVFLFIVGFLNYR
-784 RKEKDENK
+784 RKI

>member
-1 MGLFF
+1 MSEAI
-6 WNSILFFKM
+6 NEKVKSK
-15 NQSIDTKTKNR
+15 

-34 RNLTGLHLKIVGA
+34 KNLTGLHLKIVAA

-58 YASPFPFIFDFGM
+58 YASPFPFWFNIGM

-80 HLGFALTLTFLIF
+80 HLGFALTLAFLIY
-93 PFSRDK
+93 PAIKGK
-99 KISIIDIF
+99 KISILDII
-107 ISLLA
+107 ISVTGAL
-112 AFCCLYIYFFY
+112 CCLYIYFFY
-123 DQLVYRGGVLLIL
+123 DQLVDRGGVLL
-136 SLGENINIP
+136 NIIIGKNFNLP
-145 IELIIGIIGILIL
+145 VELIIGSCGILIL

-167 LPLVIIAICFLLFSY
+167 LPLVIIAVCFLLFSY
-182 FGKYAPDIISHGGL
+182 FGRYAPEIISHGGL
-196 SLKRLVGFQWF
+196 SLNRLVGFQWL

-243 LNLAFAMVG
+243 LDLAFAMVG

-339 HAILP
+339 HAFLP
-344 AVISYVALFYI
+344 AIISYIALFYI

-361 KLNLKGMEEK
+361 KLNLKGMDDA
-371 DVPNLKNTFLAG
+371 DVPNLRKTFLSG
-383 LHFLIPIFVLIYL
+383 LHFLIPIFVLIYM

-410 ATIALISVN
+410 ATISLIFVN
-419 LINKLIKQPDLKDGL
+419 LIYLLIKNSNLKEAL
-434 KIWFNQTIVGFEKGA
+434 KVWFNQTIVGFEKGA

-458 IATAGV
+458 IATAGI

-477 LIIVIESIAKDNVI
+477 LIIVIESIAKDNVT

-520 MAAVLVDVGNA
+520 MATVLVDVGNA

-572 PLRTGVQAF
+572 PLKTGLQAF

-605 ENIWHALIVIVTSLT
+605 ENIWHALVVIITSLA

-626 AATQAWFIAKLR
+626 SATQGWFINKLK
-638 WYEIVIFLFISLS
+638 WYEIIVFLIISISLLS
-651 FLAPDFVLNKFY
+651 PEFVLNKFY
-663 PKYNYK
+663 PKYNYQD
-669 EINQIQSLKLD
+669 INNINSVILD

-685 RFKVTRLSEYGERYK
+685 RFKVTRPSLYGDRYK
-700 LFVINKNT
+700 LFVIDKNT
-708 FDSNFSLEDYG
+708 FEEEYNLEDYG
-719 INLAKQN
+719 INLVKEN
-726 NKFVVDALKWNSLAK
+726 NKIIVDNLKWNGQAK
-741 KHGFETDDIIK
+741 KSGFEMGDYIS
-752 EFKIEN
+752 ELKIEN
-758 LNRPNKALVYPFA
+758 SNRPSKVVVYPIAILFL
-771 LILLLSFGYLNYR
+771 LIFGYLNYR
-784 RKEKDENK
+784 RKE

>member
-1 MGLFF
+1 M
-6 WNSILFFKM
+6 S
-15 NQSIDTKTKNR
+15 QSFSEKVKDKIN
-26 ISEDLSPT
+26 EDLSPT
-34 RNLTGLHLKIVGA
+34 KNLKGLHLKVVAA

-58 YASPFPFIFDFGM
+58 YASPFPFIFNFGM

-80 HLGFALTLTFLIF
+80 HLGFALTLAFLLY
-93 PFSRDK
+93 PFAKGK
-99 KISIIDIF
+99 KISVFDIL
-107 ISLLA
+107 ISFVG
-112 AFCCLYIYFFY
+112 AFSCFYIYFFY
-123 DQLVYRGGVLLIL
+123 DQLVDRGGVLLSISIGNNFDL
-136 SLGENINIP
+136 P
-145 IELIIGIIGILIL
+145 IELIIGSIGILIL

-167 LPLVIIAICFLLFSY
+167 FPLVIIAICFLLFSY
-182 FGKYAPDIISHGGL
+182 FGRYAPEIISHGGL
-196 SLKRLVGFQWF
+196 SLNRLVGFQWL

-243 LNLAFAMVG
+243 LDLAFAMVG

-311 GQLMPP
+311 GQIMPP

-331 VTYFEIVK
+331 VTYFEVVK
-339 HAILP
+339 HAFLP
-344 AVISYVALFYI
+344 AIISYIALFYI

-361 KLNLKGMEEK
+361 KLNLKGMEDA
-371 DVPNLKNTFLAG
+371 DVPNLKKTFLSG
-383 LHFLIPIFVLIYL
+383 LHFLIPIFVLIYM

-410 ATIALISVN
+410 ATVSLILVN
-419 LINKLIKQPDLKDGL
+419 LVYLLIKNSFSKDAL

-458 IATAGV
+458 IATAGI

-477 LIIVIESIAKDNVI
+477 LIIVIESIAKDNVT

-520 MAAVLVDVGNA
+520 MATVLVDVGNA

-572 PLRTGVQAF
+572 PLKTGLQAF

-605 ENIWHALIVIVTSLT
+605 ENIWHALVVIITSLA

-626 AATQAWFIAKLR
+626 SATQGWFINKLK
-638 WYEIVIFLFISLS
+638 WYEIIVFLIISISLLS
-651 FLAPDFVLNKFY
+651 PEFVLNKFY
-663 PKYNYK
+663 PKYNYQD
-669 EINQIQSLKLD
+669 INNISSVILD

-685 RFKVTRLSEYGERYK
+685 RFKVTRPSLYGDRYK
-700 LFVINKNT
+700 LFVIDKNT
-708 FDSNFSLEDYG
+708 FEEEYNLEDYG
-719 INLAKQN
+719 INLVKEN
-726 NKFVVDALKWNSLAK
+726 NKIIVDNLKWNGQAK
-741 KHGFETDDIIK
+741 KSGFEMGDYIS

-758 LNRPNKALVYPFA
+758 SNRPSKLFVYPIA
-771 LILLLSFGYLNYR
+771 ILLLLIFGYLNYR
-784 RKEKDENK
+784 RKE